1 MKQFALDHVEFF
13 RQYVRRF
20 ETTGAVAPS
29 SRFLA
34 RALSRPLR
42 DCRDR
47 AVRVL
52 EVGPGTGAVTREIV
66 RHIKPGDTL
75 DLVEI
80 NENFADLLRKRFET
94 DASYS
99 AIADRSAVHVC
110 PLQEF
115 EPTERY
121 DVVVSGLPFNN
132 FPAPLVEEL
141 VDLCLAML
149 NPGGTLSFFEYMYIR
164 PIRRMVSRAPEK
176 TRLGEIERILQ
187 ARFQQHRFDTDWVFV
202 NVPPAWVQHL
212 RAREQGLANR
222 E

>member
-1 MKQFALDHVEFF
+1 MKQFAVDHVELF

-42 DCRDR
+42 ACRER

-99 AIADRSAVHVC
+99 AIADRSAVHV
-110 PLQEF
+110 
-115 EPTERY
+115 
-121 DVVVSGLPFNN
+121 
-132 FPAPLVEEL
+132 
-141 VDLCLAML
+141 
-149 NPGGTLSFFEYMYIR
+149 
-164 PIRRMVSRAPEK
+164 
-176 TRLGEIERILQ
+176 
-187 ARFQQHRFDTDWVFV
+187 
-202 NVPPAWVQHL
+202 
-212 RAREQGLANR
+212 
-222 E
+222 